1 MSDSAR
7 IETDD
12 GYSGTLDD
20 QGRLVIDTPDGGTL
34 YRINWKRKRTGGAR
48 HDENLAE
55 TLDSNRLYEVADDL
69 LREIAADDM
78 SRREYL
84 ESLAKAIEMLGI
96 RLEDAISSG
105 ADSTAP
111 LPGMSSFR
119 HPLLLQAAIRFQA
132 DFVAEL
138 LPTDGPVKVRDDTPE
153 APEGQPGLD
162 NLPVDLAGFTSAD
175 LAEALQ
181 KDLNHYLTATASE
194 YVPDTTRMAFWVG
207 LMGGGFKKVY
217 HCKLRKRPVS
227 ESIDVNDLIVD
238 HSATDL
244 RNAARVTHRIL
255 MRHSKVR
262 RMVKAGVY
270 RDVSLGQAMQ
280 VQDPVEAAQSRATG
294 IAFVNTLPS
303 DHLHTFYETAVELD
317 LEDDDYLPYKVTV
330 DKDSREIMA
339 IYRNWSKDDK
349 LKLARQE
356 IVKFSYL
363 DALGFYPLGLI
374 HILGNTVRALTAAF
388 REFLDAGM
396 FANFP
401 GFLYSAEAGK
411 QLTNEFRVAPGSGV
425 PIKTGGKPIGEVIAN
440 LPYKSPDAAFMAFIQ
455 HVEENGKAL
464 GGEASVP
471 LNEGTANMPVGTMLA
486 QIEQTLK
493 PIKGV
498 FKGLHRSQSEEFGL
512 LKQRFREDPEALW
525 RYNKK
530 PARQWQVDEFL
541 AALEMVELVPMAD
554 PNTSSQVQRVAIAWS
569 MVELAEKAPYL
580 FKEREVALRFMR
592 MVGIPDPD
600 GILGTMAEIQ
610 QKQAAMGRPPGK
622 VDDPALV
629 AAKVADLQAGAGLK
643 TVQAQV
649 AVHKAGTE
657 GALTQAELEEK
668 ATERQFRAAEMLA
681 QSQER
686 DADRASHMT
695 IAQINERTARLKAGA
710 DLATT
715 AAKGHSAVE
724 VAHAGHAHEAG
735 FGAVKAVHEHVQGE
749 LDRRH
754 EARQADLD
762 QAHEIVLAQ
771 HQAQVAG
778 VESEAERQ
786 HTAEQSDADRQQSAS
801 EGTATRDHQIKV
813 AGMAAQTAV
822 RTAAAKKAA
831 APRKKKP

>member
-1 MSDSAR
+1 MSDTAR

-12 GYSGTLDD
+12 GMTGTLDD
-20 QGRLVIDTPDGGTL
+20 QGRLVIPTPDGGTI
-34 YRINWKRKRTGGAR
+34 YRINWKRKRTGGGK

-55 TLDSNRLYEVADDL
+55 SIDGNRLYEIADDL

-78 SRREYL
+78 SRREHL
-84 ESLAKAIEMLGI
+84 ETLAKAIEMLGI
-96 RLEDAISSG
+96 RLEDAVSSG

-162 NLPVDLAGFTSAD
+162 NLPVDLAGFTTAD

-217 HCKLRKRPVS
+217 HCKLRRRPVS
-227 ESIDVNDLIVD
+227 ESIDINDLIVD

-262 RMVKAGVY
+262 RMIKAGVY

-303 DHLHTFYETAVELD
+303 DHMHTIYETAVELD

-339 IYRNWSKDDK
+339 IYRNWEKDDK

-401 GFLYSAEAGK
+401 GFLYSDEAGK

-425 PIKTGGKPIGEVIAN
+425 PIKTGGKPIGEVVAN
-440 LPYKSPDAAFMAFIQ
+440 LPYKSPDAAFMQFIQ
-455 HVEENGKAL
+455 HVEESGKAL

-471 LNEGTANMPVGTMLA
+471 LNEGTSNMPVGTMLA

-541 AALEMVELVPMAD
+541 AALDMVELVPMAD

-610 QKQAAMGRPPGK
+610 AKQAAMAPAPGGK
-622 VDDPALV
+622 QDDPALT
-629 AAKVADLQAGAGLK
+629 AAKIQDLQSDAALK
-643 TVQAQV
+643 QAQTV
-649 AVHKAGTE
+649 AVSQKTQSD
-657 GALTQAELEEK
+657 GAMTQAQLQEK
-668 ATERQFRAAEMLA
+668 ETERSFRAAEMLA
-681 QSQER
+681 ESQER
-686 DADRASHMT
+686 DADRASHLT

-710 DLATT
+710 GLAT
-715 AAKGHSAVE
+715 AAARGHSAVE
-724 VAHAGHAHEAG
+724 VARSGQAHQAGM
-735 FGAVKAVHEHVQGE
+735 GAVEAVHGHVQGE
-749 LDRRH
+749 MDRQH

-762 QAHEIVLAQ
+762 RAHEMSMAAR
-771 HQAQVAG
+771 QAAASADQA
-778 VESEAERQ
+778 ATQRA
-786 HTAEQSDADRQQSAS
+786 HDAEQSDADRRQSAD
-801 EGTATRDHQIKV
+801 EGTATRDHQVKV
-813 AGMAAQTAV
+813 AGMQAQTAV
-822 RTAAAKKAA
+822 RTAAKKAA
-831 APRKKKP
+831 APRKKK